1 MYNATSSCHK
11 EFSNYIQLLLLS
23 ASVLLSKIWLSTSV
37 FFVIRHFHLV
47 TKVESIQSADMD
59 FIMKAITLLCT
70 SSVKNFQSIFVLFF
84 FVHVIVIFP
93 FIKFLLIWDSYSNGN
108 FWNFLF
114 ESQGN
119 NFGCCCHKVSGSWIF
134 ITTQNLKVIGGEAWF
149 FLAYSRLCYSYF
161 SYIWLL
167 IYSW

>member
-1 MYNATSSCHK
+1 MIINFCLFCDKTLSFGHK
-11 EFSNYIQLLLLS
+11 GWIYPICRYGFHYESYHSLVHQFCEEFS
-23 ASVLLSKIWLSTSV
+23 
-37 FFVIRHFHLV
+37 
-47 TKVESIQSADMD
+47 
-59 FIMKAITLLCT
+59 
-70 SSVKNFQSIFVLFF
+70 VLFF